1 MKRCTWPATIL
12 RQTVVFKPRLIRIH
26 ADQEKG
32 PKCAKKKKSIPDIMS
47 CWVSSCWH
55 WILTYHLHASA
66 DTKNRSQ
73 KSDSPDQA
81 MFFPIHQPD
90 LVSLCLWLL
99 LLADRTATQC
109 GLLLVPIS
117 RKGRACCASQITHS
131 KECTTHQQSP
141 SEPAQT
147 VHIWLVYWFASQY
160 GSMFQYSAFIRKLIR
175 ANYLEI
181 WCSFFHESNDNHTY
195 RTSPFRV
202 QLPPKGKGYG
212 HRASYW
218 RK

>member
-12 RQTVVFKPRLIRIH
+12 RQTVVFKPQLIRIH

-32 PKCAKKKKSIPDIMS
+32 PKCAKKNLSQTS
-47 CWVSSCWH
+47 CPVGF
-55 WILTYHLHASA
+55 HAV
-66 DTKNRSQ
+66 DTEFWPTICMPQPIQKIGVKNQ
-73 KSDSPDQA
+73 IHQTTLW
-81 MFFPIHQPD
+81 FFPIHQPD

>member
-1 MKRCTWPATIL
+1 
-12 RQTVVFKPRLIRIH
+12 
-26 ADQEKG
+26 
-32 PKCAKKKKSIPDIMS
+32 MS
-47 CWVSSCWH
+47 CWVSCCWH

-81 MFFPIHQPD
+81 MIFPIHQPD

-160 GSMFQYSAFIRKLIR
+160 GSMFQYSAFIFSEVFLFPPGRQLHIQHPLSNISTKPSQPFLSNLVSKLL
-175 ANYLEI
+175 NL
-181 WCSFFHESNDNHTY
+181 SFS
-195 RTSPFRV
+195 TS
-202 QLPPKGKGYG
+202 L
-212 HRASYW
+212 A
-218 RK
+218 

>member
-32 PKCAKKKKSIPDIMS
+32 PKCAKKKSIPDIMS
-47 CWVSSCWH
+47 CWVSCCWH

-131 KECTTHQQSP
+131 KECKTHQQRP

-181 WCSFFHESNDNHTY
+181 WCSFF
-195 RTSPFRV
+195 P
-202 QLPPKGKGYG
+202 
-212 HRASYW
+212 W
-218 RK
+218 I